1 MEENGRSCWSL
12 DGIVQCYSFNS
23 EELLTLV
30 VFFVKHCSHP
40 NDDVSIQNPSKN
52 LRRMPFI

>member
-1 MEENGRSCWSL
+1 MEGVAGQLMGLCSA
-12 DGIVQCYSFNS
+12 SFNS

-40 NDDVSIQNPSKN
+40 NDDVSIQNPSKK